1 MCYKNKESLVKA
13 LKEQLA
19 TRKNQ
24 AIKGL
29 ITIYNYQTSEEQCE
43 GYTKEYNG
51 VGFSSIDSDLLSSF
65 AEQYIKKGWL
75 SAKQLSCVKR
85 HMPKYAR
92 QLINHSIA
100 CGKIRKEKG
109 EYVFVRG

>member
-1 MCYKNKESLVKA
+1 MAFTSKDSLIKA
-13 LKEQLA
+13 LKTQLA
-19 TRKNQ
+19 TTDRQ

-92 QLINHSIA
+92 QLINHSIV

-109 EYVFVRG
+109 EYVFVKK

>member
-1 MCYKNKESLVKA
+1 MAFTSKDSLIKA
-13 LKEQLA
+13 LKTQLA
-19 TRKNQ
+19 TTDRQ

-65 AEQYIKKGWL
+65 AEQYIKKRM
-75 SAKQLSCVKR
+75 AF
-85 HMPKYAR
+85 
-92 QLINHSIA
+92 
-100 CGKIRKEKG
+100 RKTVVLREKAHAQICKT
-109 EYVFVRG
+109 VNQSLHCLW